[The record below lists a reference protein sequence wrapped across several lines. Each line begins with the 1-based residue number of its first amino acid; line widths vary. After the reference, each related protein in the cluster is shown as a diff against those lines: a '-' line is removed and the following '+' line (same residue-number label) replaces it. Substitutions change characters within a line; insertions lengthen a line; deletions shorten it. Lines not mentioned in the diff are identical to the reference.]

1 MPLGPLIAEKLGRC
15 PRCMG
20 LSLGLSICSW
30 ALLSLAFLAGAGLAL
45 TILLFIPAAA
55 LAALFLAHITAFSI
69 RALRAEPDPCR
80 TCGGSRERH
89 LREIAR
95 RQILGIFGSAVIA
108 AAALSLSNI
117 PGVRR
122 VLAQD
127 PPPCEDVGGP
137 LKQFDPVCVTA
148 GETEEQLKQRLLKA
162 AQEWITANEGTFE
175 ATARGNC
182 RDRGCK
188 NADQRC
194 IAAHYTVN
202 AHVNC
207 FDSRQCES
215 GRACTGG
222 VSMGVRCR
230 CVNPECGSSKLTPP
244 VEIAAEACVDK
255 QNPTKKELEP
265 ACKAAC
271 QEVEALVQKA
281 AARVCDQ
288 ENCPPKNNVA
298 RKCTVHKIDRTDPK
312 PVRVAERPNCCR
324 CTSTLNSVQCKC

>member
-15 PRCMG
+15 PRCLG

-69 RALRAEPDPCR
+69 RALRTEPDPCS

-89 LREIAR
+89 LHEVPR
-95 RQILGIFGSAVIA
+95 RQVLGIFGSAIIA
-108 AAALSLSNI
+108 AAVLSLSNI

-215 GRACTGG
+215 GRACQAG

-230 CVNPECGSSKLTPP
+230 CVNPECGTAKLNPP
-244 VEIAAEACVDK
+244 VEISVEVCTDQADPSKEELQAACDAAGKQVETMAQAAAER
-255 QNPTKKELEP
+255 T
-265 ACKAAC
+265 
-271 QEVEALVQKA
+271 
-281 AARVCDQ
+281 CDQ
-288 ENCPPKNNVA
+288 QTCPPKGGTRPKCKPHKVDKTKTECA
-298 RKCTVHKIDRTDPK
+298 RVKDRK
-312 PVRVAERPNCCR
+312 NCCR
-324 CTSTLNSVQCKC
+324 CTTTIKSVQCKC